1 MMMKSPER
9 RTAESEERAKPGT
22 SKGSLPK
29 RKVELIKSRAP
40 LRRTITLL
48 HVKLRELINRGGS
61 RTFLKKKMDELEL
74 TWEQCR
80 KLDKL
85 LLEIANDQEGDEAL
99 SKEEESQ
106 LDYEEKME
114 ELREAAKEYLE
125 RRMMDPPSIA
135 GSRAGSVVNLEE
147 DAEERDRE
155 VEEVVREIQ
164 GQTKPEHRTQ
174 TKIWTTCTFKDSRS
188 RAQWRQTDQQR

>member
-29 RKVELIKSRAP
+29 RKVELIKSRAT

-147 DAEERDRE
+147 DAEK
-155 VEEVVREIQ
+155 VVREIQ
-164 GQTKPEHRTQ
+164 GRTNLDHRTQ
-174 TKIWTTCTFKDSRS
+174 TRNRTMCTF
-188 RAQWRQTDQQR
+188 